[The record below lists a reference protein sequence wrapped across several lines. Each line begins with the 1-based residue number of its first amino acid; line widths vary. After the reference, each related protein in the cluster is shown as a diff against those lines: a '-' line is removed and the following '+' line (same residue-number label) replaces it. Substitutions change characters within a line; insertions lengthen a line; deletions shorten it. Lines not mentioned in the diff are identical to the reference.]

1 VDLKYVLAEAIE
13 QLLND
18 HLDLGGTM
26 AVRITKVSNLVFE
39 VKVMQDDNSAP
50 RYFNV
55 RLSEML

>member
-1 VDLKYVLAEAIE
+1 MDLKYKLAEVIE

-18 HLDLGGTM
+18 HLDLGGRA
-26 AVRITKVSNLVFE
+26 AVRITKASNLVFE

-55 RLSEML
+55 RISEML